1 MRKFAAIVLPLA
13 LLPFLAGCVNDA
25 ASFQIEGKDNAL
37 TLIREQRWFWKP
49 EVDLSVTASRLP
61 DCQRRHQMGIAPIE
75 ASVEVWQ
82 TGPGTFLLKRGK
94 LVYLAETQTCEG
106 FQKVDVDQL
115 PGGMGNKLGVFQVQG
130 GKLSFVPAPPPPAPA
145 PAPAPVDG
153 VPAQPAAGAAA
164 PTPIPAQ

>member
-1 MRKFAAIVLPLA
+1 MRKFAAILLPLA
-13 LLPFLAGCVNDA
+13 LLPVLAGCVNDA

-37 TLIREQRWFWKP
+37 TLVREQRWFWKP

-61 DCQRRHQMGIAPIE
+61 DCQRRHPMGVAPVD

-145 PAPAPVDG
+145 STPAEG
-153 VPAQPAAGAAA
+153 VPVQPAAGAAPA
-164 PTPIPAQ
+164 PAQ

>member
-1 MRKFAAIVLPLA
+1 MRKFAAILLPLA
-13 LLPFLAGCVNDA
+13 LLPVLAGCVNDA
-25 ASFQIEGKDNAL
+25 ASFQIEGKANAL

-61 DCQRRHQMGIAPIE
+61 DCQRRHKMGVAPVD

-82 TGPGTFLLKRGK
+82 TGPGTFLLKRGM

-106 FQKVDVDQL
+106 FQKVNVDQL

-130 GKLSFVPAPPPPAPA
+130 GKLGFVPAPPPSAPA
-145 PAPAPVDG
+145 PAAAEG
-153 VPAQPAAGAAA
+153 LPAQPAAGAAGA
-164 PTPIPAQ
+164 VPAPAQ